1 MSNQREYFGGFF
13 WVAVV
18 SFIVPFFVGWKAFD
32 KLHAPTK
39 PTPQVDASGVD
50 HAVWDYLLKTYV
62 SNGLV
67 DYDGMKKDYLF
78 REYLRELGQCNPDA
92 LKTDDEKLALL
103 CNAYNAF
110 VINGVI
116 SHKVTDTVNSVTV
129 DEKPFF
135 KIKEHIFAGETYTLD
150 YLEKDMN
157 LKVFGDPRVHVA
169 VVCAARS
176 CPGLRS
182 EAYVGNRIQNQLEDQ
197 SRQFANNP
205 KYVMYDKESGEL
217 KVNRILEWY
226 PQDFDQ
232 RYSNGGYLQWIN
244 EMTDDPVIKEM
255 TEKAINGD
263 VQVSYFDYDWT
274 LNSQAEP
281 GESAAASK
289 HFGSG
294 AIPDE

>member
-1 MSNQREYFGGFF
+1 MCIRDRFN
-13 WVAVV
+13 
-18 SFIVPFFVGWKAFD
+18 

-150 YLEKDMN
+150 YLEKDMK

-205 KYVMYDKESGEL
+205 KYVMYDKESEEL
-217 KVNRILEWY
+217 KVNRILKWY
-226 PQDFDQ
+226 PKDFDQ
-232 RYSNGGYLQWIN
+232 RYPNGGYLQWIN

-263 VQVSYFDYDWT
+263 VQVGYFDYEWK

-281 GESAAASK
+281 GESAAAGK

-294 AIPDE
+294 SIPDE

>member
-32 KLHAPTK
+32 ELHAPTK

-150 YLEKDMN
+150 YLEKDMK

-205 KYVMYDKESGEL
+205 KYVMYDKESEEL
-217 KVNRILEWY
+217 KVNRILKWY
-226 PQDFDQ
+226 PKDFDQ
-232 RYSNGGYLQWIN
+232 RYPNGGYLQWIN

-263 VQVSYFDYDWT
+263 VQVGYFDYEWK

-281 GESAAASK
+281 GESAAAGK

-294 AIPDE
+294 SIPDE

>member
-1 MSNQREYFGGFF
+1 MCIR
-13 WVAVV
+13 
-18 SFIVPFFVGWKAFD
+18 D
-32 KLHAPTK
+32 
-39 PTPQVDASGVD
+39 
-50 HAVWDYLLKTYV
+50 
-62 SNGLV
+62 
-67 DYDGMKKDYLF
+67 
-78 REYLRELGQCNPDA
+78 R
-92 LKTDDEKLALL
+92 
-103 CNAYNAF
+103 
-110 VINGVI
+110 
-116 SHKVTDTVNSVTV
+116 NSVTV

-205 KYVMYDKESGEL
+205 KYVMYDKESEEL
-217 KVNRILEWY
+217 KVNRILKWY
-226 PQDFDQ
+226 PKDFDQ
-232 RYSNGGYLQWIN
+232 RYPNGGYLQWIN